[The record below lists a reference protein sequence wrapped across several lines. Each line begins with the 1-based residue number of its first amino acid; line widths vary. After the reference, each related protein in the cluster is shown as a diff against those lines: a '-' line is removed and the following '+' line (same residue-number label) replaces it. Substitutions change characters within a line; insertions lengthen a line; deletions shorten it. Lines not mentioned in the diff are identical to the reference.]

1 MITLLIGLHLKTYEM
16 VVLKIEN
23 ITYYTATYVKG
34 FTEAKIC
41 FWQTTQKDLS
51 ELSHI
56 LHAN

>member
-34 FTEAKIC
+34 FTEAK
-41 FWQTTQKDLS
+41 KSSLL
-51 ELSHI
+51 EVK
-56 LHAN
+56 